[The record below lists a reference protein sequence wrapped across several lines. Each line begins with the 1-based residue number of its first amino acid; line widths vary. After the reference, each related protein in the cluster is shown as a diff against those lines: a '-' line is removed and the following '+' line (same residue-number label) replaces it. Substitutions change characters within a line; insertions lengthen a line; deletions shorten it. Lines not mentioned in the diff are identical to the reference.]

1 MFSCFR
7 VDPTLK
13 DPDHNNTPSA
23 MEYAVLEEIT
33 EALEIML
40 EFVKIPND
48 VKFKRLARLMDYY
61 DGEKAKK
68 EFAEMLQ
75 TMPVDLVR
83 KKVSQNNSNLL
94 STVR

>member
-1 MFSCFR
+1 
-7 VDPTLK
+7 
-13 DPDHNNTPSA
+13 

-48 VKFKRLARLMDYY
+48 VKFKRLARLMGYY

-83 KKVSQNNSNLL
+83 KKISQNNSDSL
-94 STVR
+94 STDR

>member
-1 MFSCFR
+1 
-7 VDPTLK
+7 
-13 DPDHNNTPSA
+13 

-83 KKVSQNNSNLL
+83 KRKKISQNNSDSF